1 MELSTLLVKLSGF
14 SSIFEVAIGINL
26 VFSVWNQL
34 RDYALNAFNE
44 KVNARKVS
52 LQARFGDVCLNTRT
66 YQKLES
72 KINSRQLNL
81 SRLSK
86 AAKWLGL
93 IIAVFLII
101 LLICIGINQG
111 LEVTGV
117 MAIWLCVLSLLP
129 STLLLC
135 LGHFYVFY
143 SLSKVDGYIE
153 QQEDALSDLETKYKR
168 TIG

>member
-44 KVNARKVS
+44 KVNARKIS
-52 LQARFGDVCLNTRT
+52 LQARFGDVFLNTRT
-66 YQKLES
+66 YQKLEL
-72 KINSRQLNL
+72 KISSRQSNL
-81 SRLSK
+81 SKLSK
-86 AAKWLGL
+86 TAKWLGL
-93 IIAVFLII
+93 AIAIFLII
-101 LLICIGINQG
+101 LLMYVGINQNF
-111 LEVTGV
+111 EVTGI
-117 MAIWLCVLSLLP
+117 MAVWLCALSLLP
-129 STLLLC
+129 STILLC